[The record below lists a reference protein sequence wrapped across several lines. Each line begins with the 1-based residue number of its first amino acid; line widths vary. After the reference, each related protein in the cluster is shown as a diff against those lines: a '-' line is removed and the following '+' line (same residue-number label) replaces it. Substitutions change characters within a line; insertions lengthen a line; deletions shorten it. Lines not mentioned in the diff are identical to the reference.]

1 MSTESIYKGYSMEE
15 MQELL
20 SNFLLDSWS
29 YSKVSSFARNEKAFE
44 MNYVYRVYS
53 KNSSTSV
60 AGTAYHQALK
70 EYFQGKK
77 DGRKVDIV
85 EMERI
90 AFEHIQEVPSNQWK
104 LQKTTPTVEE
114 CQIKASKTVTALIKN
129 FMQEKSVYEE
139 EIDRVL
145 DVEIYIDEFLT
156 INGVDIPLPAH
167 MMIDL
172 VVRLKD
178 GRVVVIDHKSKA
190 SYTDEQEIA
199 LSIGTQAITY
209 VKGYEAKTGLRVD
222 EVWFVENK
230 YSANKDG
237 SKQMNC
243 FKVTLDENTRKLY
256 EAMLYEPLQRMIK
269 AISDPDYV
277 YLINPSDNFVD
288 MAELYDFWARTMICE
303 VEDFNVEES
312 KKDLV
317 AKRLKKIRDSSI
329 QSVSPNVFKKFSQ
342 NASSFIQYDLS
353 KIDMT
358 NELKIEHVL
367 RSFGTVV
374 NVAHKFEGYSSN
386 TYLLEVSA
394 GVKVSSI
401 YSKRLDI
408 ANALD
413 VANVR
418 ISSQM
423 VVYEGKSYLAVD
435 FSKKRDRDLFFN
447 PDELKENMIPLGKD
461 NFGQTI
467 YWNTANPSTPHILV
481 CGQTGSGKSVFLE
494 STIEYA
500 KEDQFD
506 DIYIFDPKR
515 DFTNLHDHNQVFVY
529 NEIEEIEE
537 QMANLVLEM
546 EQLIKDRKKKKI
558 LVVFD
563 EFADAVSQA
572 RSGNELNI
580 MQEVQTGNY
589 ANGMPKFA
597 LKKTGE
603 HKSLEENLRILLQK
617 GRSSGFRIVAATQRA
632 SVKVIGGD
640 AKVNF
645 PVQVCFK
652 VPKEVDSKV
661 VLDEAGAE
669 SLAGKGDGLI
679 KSPDYNDTVRF
690 QAFYKPAKQH
700 A

>member
-1 MSTESIYKGYSMEE
+1 MTESIYKGYSQAEME
-15 MQELL
+15 ELL

-29 YSKVSSFARNEKAFE
+29 YSKVSSFARHEKAFE
-44 MNYVYRVYS
+44 MNYIYRVYS
-53 KNSSTSV
+53 KDSASSV
-60 AGTAYHQALK
+60 AGKAYHIALQA
-70 EYFQGKK
+70 YFQGIK
-77 DGRKVDIV
+77 DSKPIDIV
-85 EMERI
+85 EMERL

-114 CQIKASKTVTALIKN
+114 CQIKASKTVSALIRN
-129 FMQEKSVYEE
+129 FIQEISVYEE
-139 EIDRVL
+139 ELAEVL

-172 VVRLKD
+172 VIKTKT
-178 GRVVVIDHKSKA
+178 GKVVVIDHKSKS

-209 VKGYEAKTGLRVD
+209 VKGYEAKTGLNVD

-230 YSANKDG
+230 YSTNKDG
-237 SKQMNC
+237 SKQLNC
-243 FKVTLDENTRKLY
+243 FKISLDQNTRKLY

-277 YLINPSDNFVD
+277 YLINQSDNFID
-288 MAELYDFWARTMICE
+288 MAELYDFWARTMVCE

-317 AKRLKKIRDSSI
+317 SKRLKKIRDSSI
-329 QSVSPNVFKKFSQ
+329 QNISPNVFKNFAK

-353 KIDMT
+353 KTDMT
-358 NELKIEHVL
+358 NEEKIEHVL
-367 RSFGTVV
+367 RSFGTIVK
-374 NVAHKFEGYSSN
+374 VAHKFEGYSSN
-386 TYLLEVSA
+386 TYLIEVSA
-394 GVKVSSI
+394 GVKVGSI

-423 VVYEGKSYLAVD
+423 VVYEGKSYLAID
-435 FSKKRDRDLFFN
+435 FSKKRDKDLFFN
-447 PDELKENMIPLGKD
+447 SEELNGYKIPLGKD

-467 YWNTANPSTPHILV
+467 FWDIDNPSTPHMLV

-500 KEDQFD
+500 KEAGFN
-506 DIYIFDPKR
+506 DIIIFDPKR
-515 DFTNLHDHNQVFVY
+515 DFSKLHDHNQVCVY

-537 QMANLVLEM
+537 NMGNLVLEM
-546 EQLIKDRKKKKI
+546 EQLIRDRRKKHI

-572 RSGNELNI
+572 RSGSDLNI
-580 MQEVQTGNY
+580 MDMVQTGNY
-589 ANGMPKFA
+589 ANGEVKMS
-597 LKKTGE
+597 LKKVGE
-603 HKSLEENLRILLQK
+603 RKSLEENLRILLQK
-617 GRSSGFRIVAATQRA
+617 GRSSGFRIIAATQRA
-632 SVKVIGGD
+632 SVKIIGGD

-679 KSPDYNDTVRF
+679 KSPDYNDTIRF
-690 QAFYKPAKQH
+690 QAFYKPSKQH